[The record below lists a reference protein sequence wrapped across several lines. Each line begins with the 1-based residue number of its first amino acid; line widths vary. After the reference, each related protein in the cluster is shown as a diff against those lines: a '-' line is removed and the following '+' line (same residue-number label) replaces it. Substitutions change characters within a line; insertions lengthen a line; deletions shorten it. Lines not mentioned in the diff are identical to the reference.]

1 MQLLTKSIKNKMYKD
16 METENMKD
24 TEIKVPLKLFCPWN
38 GWEWYAYEIDENDDI
53 CFGWVKGIF
62 PELGS
67 FSLKELS
74 MQVQRGVPMI
84 ERDKMWNP
92 NTTLAEVYELTK

>member
-1 MQLLTKSIKNKMYKD
+1 MQ
-16 METENMKD
+16 TEELELSPS
-24 TEIKVPLKLFCPWN
+24 EIKVPLKLFCPFN

-62 PELGS
+62 PELGY

-74 MQVQRGVPMI
+74 MQIQRGVPMI
-84 ERDKMWNP
+84 ERDLYWDPK
-92 NTTLAEVYELTK
+92 TTLSEVYELTK